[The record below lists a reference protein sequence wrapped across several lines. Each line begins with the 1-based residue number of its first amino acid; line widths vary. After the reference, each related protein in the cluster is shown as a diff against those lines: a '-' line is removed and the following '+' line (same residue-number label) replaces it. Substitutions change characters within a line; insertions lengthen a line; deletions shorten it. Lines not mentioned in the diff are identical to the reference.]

1 MIHLRLSS
9 LYLYNTHRRGAACML
24 GQVCFYYTAG
34 EVALEQLKHALRAAN
49 SVVCQSVAL

>member
-1 MIHLRLSS
+1 
-9 LYLYNTHRRGAACML
+9 ML